1 MNMKVVYALIISSM
15 IMVSGIATLLH
26 VDTSQI
32 TGHNPSFSDLK
43 TGAHIMITEK
53 DTKMLGGAMIT
64 SFKNNGYY
72 AVIYN
77 LYLPITS
84 IITGSWISSVNSLV
98 WIEGVNEAYMEAP
111 YPHSTQGY
119 LNQSLLPGNYK
130 LIFGGNSGDVIT
142 IMSSMQINSYIPSQ
156 VGTFNISS
164 GTYINSS
171 TSYSFYLNKTAELVG
186 SLVTPPG
193 IFSISLY
200 TNGSG
205 FTLNCFNSSAKSTII
220 SFKLGSNSEV
230 FTPGKYTLTLSGG
243 FYVTE
248 TLEFLYFY

>member
-1 MNMKVVYALIISSM
+1 MNMKVVYALIISLM

-43 TGAHIMITEK
+43 TGAHIVITEN
-53 DTKMLGGAMIT
+53 DTKMLGGTMIT

-72 AVIYN
+72 GVIYN
-77 LYLPITS
+77 LYIPVTS
-84 IITGSWISSVNSLV
+84 IITGNWISSANSLV
-98 WIEGVNEAYMEAP
+98 SIDRVGEVCMEAP
-111 YPHSTQGY
+111 YPHSTHGY
-119 LNQSLLPGNYK
+119 LNQSLIPGNYK
-130 LIFGGNSGDVIT
+130 LIFGGSSGDVIT
-142 IMSSMQINSYIPSQ
+142 IMSSIEINSYIPSQ
-156 VGTFNISS
+156 VGTFNIES

-171 TSYSFYLNKTAELVG
+171 TSYTFYLNKTAELVG

-205 FTLNCFNSSAKSTII
+205 FTLSCFNSSAKSTII
-220 SFKLGSNSEV
+220 SFKLGSNSEI
-230 FTPGKYTLTLSGG
+230 FGPGNYTLTFSGG
-243 FYVTE
+243 FYVSE